1 MNTTVVMN
9 NLLNLI
15 QSMSLTNNN
24 KRWLA
29 DHLYEEINAEERP
42 MAKAKSTSGRRKLQ
56 IDPRVEKMFQGVS
69 LPEDFDEKKAY
80 GDYLFEKYK

>member
-1 MNTTVVMN
+1 MNSVIVMN

-15 QSMSLTNNN
+15 QSMSLTTSN

-29 DHLYEEINAEERP
+29 DHLYEDVKAEEEPVRV
-42 MAKAKSTSGRRKLQ
+42 ADAASVKRTLT
-56 IDPRVEKMFQGVS
+56 IDPRVKMMFQGTS

-80 GDYLFEKYK
+80 GGYLYEKYK